1 MVRKRASKRQW
12 LHFLTG
18 DRHKESVALA
28 DRATGGAPSSEAVKE
43 AEHVVK
49 ASHGDLGV
57 DEAKAVAAQPPESP
71 ITAVQVPDPQ

>member
-28 DRATGGAPSSEAVKE
+28 DRATGGAPSTEAVQE

-57 DEAKAVAAQPPESP
+57 DEARQVAAKPPESSV
-71 ITAVQVPDPQ
+71 TEVQVPDSH